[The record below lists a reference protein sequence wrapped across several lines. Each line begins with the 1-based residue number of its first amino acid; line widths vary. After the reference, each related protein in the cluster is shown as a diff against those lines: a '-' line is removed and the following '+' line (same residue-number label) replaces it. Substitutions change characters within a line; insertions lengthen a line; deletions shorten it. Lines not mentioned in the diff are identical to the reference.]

1 MMWNPLAAAT
11 ADRRA
16 SAPTQW
22 TSDQASPLAVFFAT
36 LSSRLGGDAEPLAE
50 DAISTLV
57 EQARA
62 GDVGARHRL
71 YTQHVDQV
79 YRTVRGMLRS
89 DADAEDVTQ
98 DALLTVLTSLHR
110 YAPRADSRFAA
121 WVMTIAVNTVRRRFR
136 RRRPELTATGELP
149 ETPGDAV
156 DPADDLDRARQR
168 RALLIALSELP
179 ERERAIVSLRYGAE
193 LNASEIAATV
203 GMEPAA
209 IRKILERARTRL
221 GARIE
226 ALLSPDGGPDGGKS

>member
-16 SAPTQW
+16 SASTQW
-22 TSDQASPLAVFFAT
+22 TSDQASALAVFFAA
-36 LSSRLGGDAEPLAE
+36 LNSRLGGDAEPLAE

-98 DALLTVLTSLHR
+98 D
-110 YAPRADSRFAA
+110 
-121 WVMTIAVNTVRRRFR
+121 
-136 RRRPELTATGELP
+136 
-149 ETPGDAV
+149 
-156 DPADDLDRARQR
+156 
-168 RALLIALSELP
+168 
-179 ERERAIVSLRYGAE
+179 
-193 LNASEIAATV
+193 
-203 GMEPAA
+203 
-209 IRKILERARTRL
+209 
-221 GARIE
+221 
-226 ALLSPDGGPDGGKS
+226 